1 MHNKRV
7 KVVNKISKLVN
18 SEGIV
23 ILKNKN
29 NLLPLTSQKIN
40 LFGRIQFNYYKSGTG
55 SGGLV
60 NTPYVYSLFDI
71 LNSSPRVKLNPEL
84 VKKYEEFI
92 KLNPFNNGN
101 GTWASEPWSQVE
113 MEISLEDAKKAK

>member
-55 SGGLV
+55 SG
-60 NTPYVYSLFDI
+60 
-71 LNSSPRVKLNPEL
+71 
-84 VKKYEEFI
+84 
-92 KLNPFNNGN
+92 
-101 GTWASEPWSQVE
+101 A
-113 MEISLEDAKKAK
+113 